1 MSSASRY
8 DGASMPGT
16 VTYFFRG
23 LSLQVSIGVLAAE
36 KAAPQ
41 RILIDFEYDCRD
53 MSALN
58 DEIASVLDYDSV
70 RREVAAIAQKGHFNL
85 QETLCREILA
95 SLLAHPQVIR
105 AKVEVRKPDIYA
117 DVDAVGVRMEA
128 GKS

>member
-1 MSSASRY
+1 
-8 DGASMPGT
+8 MPGT

-41 RILIDFEYDCRD
+41 RILIDFEYDCREG
-53 MSALN
+53 SAPS
-58 DEIASVLDYDSV
+58 DQIASVLDYDNV